1 MVLKGNSKDSK
12 SKCYCSPK
20 RRFLANAKV
29 HETLVKSIASVISE
43 ALRTASAQA
52 GLGACQFPQKSV
64 TQDLQSSDV

>member
-29 HETLVKSIASVISE
+29 HETLVKSIASVTRE
-43 ALRTASAQA
+43 ALRTALSKPVWTPVNSRRN
-52 GLGACQFPQKSV
+52 L
-64 TQDLQSSDV
+64 